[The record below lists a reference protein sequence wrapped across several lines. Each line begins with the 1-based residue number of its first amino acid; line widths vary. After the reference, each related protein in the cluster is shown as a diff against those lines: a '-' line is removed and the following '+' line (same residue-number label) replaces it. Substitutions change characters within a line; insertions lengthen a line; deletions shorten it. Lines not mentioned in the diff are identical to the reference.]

1 MSREPFLSLDIRDRD
16 RSDRGLVTGP
26 KKGTQPRAAGT
37 DPPEVVAR
45 IQEGLDLVDLNAR
58 QFCKRLGHAL
68 AKDEI
73 ASYGHEGLLHA
84 ARSFEAERGVPF
96 RRWANLRVR
105 GAILDGL
112 RSQGDLPRHV
122 HRRLKAIESGDT
134 MQGAL
139 LEEQSASPPTTAED
153 ADKRLTT
160 YLAGIA
166 TAMALGVVGDARG
179 GDLDAIADR
188 APTPEESTLRDET
201 ARVLGELV
209 DARPDDER
217 TLLRRHYFD
226 GATFEEAA
234 REIGLSKSWASRLH
248 ARAVEAIARELKRR
262 G

>member
-1 MSREPFLSLDIRDRD
+1 M
-16 RSDRGLVTGP
+16 TGP
-26 KKGTQPRAAGT
+26 SKGTQTRPAGV
-37 DPPEVVAR
+37 DPPDVLAR

-58 QFCKRLGHAL
+58 QFCKRLGQAL
-68 AKDEI
+68 SKDEV

-84 ARSFEAERGVPF
+84 ARSFQEDRGVPF

-122 HRRLKAIESGDT
+122 HRRLAAIEAGDT
-134 MQGAL
+134 MQGAQ
-139 LEEQSASPPTTAED
+139 LEEQSANPPTSAED
-153 ADKRLTT
+153 ADRRLGN

-166 TAMALGVVGDARG
+166 TAMAMGVVGDARG
-179 GDLDAIADR
+179 GDLTAIVDR
-188 APTPEESTLRDET
+188 APTPEEAVAREEIAHVLT
-201 ARVLGELV
+201 ALV

-217 TLLRRHYFD
+217 TLLRRHYFE

-248 ARAVEAIARELKRR
+248 ARAIESIGRELKRR
-262 G
+262 Q